1 MINKKRAEVITP
13 ALVHSLATTLVRPLP
28 QVAGVI
34 LMARQKYGLFPN
46 CQKKEQCYKTLPLN
60 YVLQHNYTSSGLP
73 SPPLCGCVSSTLSVE
88 NLRLV
93 ASMLSPED
101 LASVNMK

>member
-1 MINKKRAEVITP
+1 MVNKKRVEAITST
-13 ALVHSLATTLVRPLP
+13 LVHSLATTLVRPLP

-46 CQKKEQCYKTLPLN
+46 CQKKEQCYITLLLN
-60 YVLQHNYTSSGLP
+60 YVLQHNYTSSGLLP
-73 SPPLCGCVSSTLSVE
+73 PPLCGCVSSTLSVE

-93 ASMLSPED
+93 ASMPSPED